1 MNKERV
7 IVMNGSR
14 LLEKE
19 DSQKQWKVEKVEQ
32 AGTLRAGIYNIY
44 NAQDALKGKST
55 EGIIVHSDK
64 DFVYQMEAKNK
75 FVKHSTKSFES
86 IPKIGTNVSIEYT
99 NNGIAQS
106 VVKGVSRSRGR

>member
-32 AGTLRAGIYNIY
+32 AGALRAGIYNIY
-44 NAQDALKGKST
+44 NAQEASGDKST

-75 FVKHSTKSFES
+75 FIKHSSKSFES
-86 IPKIGTNVSIEYT
+86 KPVVGTNVSIEYT
-99 NNGIAQS
+99 NKGIAQS